1 MKWYQKMGIAAS
13 LFLAGLILT
22 ACDNKSSTSADGKV
36 TIEYFNQKKEMSK
49 TIQEIAKDFEKENP
63 KIHVD
68 VVDVPNAGEV
78 LKTRVLAGDIPDVA
92 NLYPQSMELQE
103 WGKAGYFEDLTDK
116 PYLDNLVDGYAEKY
130 AIDGKIYNVPLS
142 ANMYGFYFNKTAF
155 DKLGYK
161 VPETWDDMEDLV
173 DQMIKDDQTPFAIA
187 GGEGWTL
194 NGYHQL
200 AIATVTGGFEQ
211 ANDYLRFSKPNSISI
226 KDKVLQED
234 TKRLDL
240 LRKKGALQTN
250 WQGASYTDAI
260 GAFSRGDALMT
271 VNGSWALTMIKQQE
285 PNFEVATFAFPGKNP
300 DESLTIGA
308 GDLALSIS
316 AKTEHPKEAN
326 KFVAYMTSKKA
337 MQKYYD
343 VDGSPVAVK
352 GVEMNEDS
360 ELAGLAQYAF
370 GDRHLVWLA
379 QDWTSENDFYTL
391 TTNYLTTGN
400 DRELANDFNAF
411 FNPMKADV
419 D

>member
-1 MKWYQKMGIAAS
+1 MKWYQKMWISAS

-155 DKLGYK
+155 DKLGYN

-173 DQMIKDDQTPFAIA
+173 DQMIKDGQTPFAIA

-226 KDKVLQED
+226 KDKILKED
-234 TKRLDL
+234 MKRLDL

-285 PNFEVATFAFPGKNP
+285 PNFEVATFAFPGKAP

-326 KFVAYMTSKKA
+326 KFVAYMTSKEV

-352 GVEMNEDS
+352 GVKMNEDS